1 MQYKKITLPN
11 GLRIIHVPVKGNPS
25 VTVMAL
31 VETGSNYESK
41 EENGLSHFLEHMV
54 FKGTANRPKSS
65 DITRELDGL
74 GAQSNAFTGNEMTG
88 YYAKAE
94 KKHFKKLLEIIAD
107 LYLNPT
113 LPATELEKERGVILQ
128 EISMYEDLPQRKVWN
143 VFAELLYGDTPAGRT
158 VLGPAKNIKKFKRE
172 DFETYRAK
180 HYTAKKTLVVVA
192 GDIKESEL
200 VKEVEKQFKDIRDAK
215 KLGKEKVSSLQTFPQ
230 FKVFKKKTDQTHL
243 ILGFK
248 TKPKSEKERAVLE
261 LLAGVL
267 GKGMSSRL
275 FERLR
280 EKMGVCYYVRA
291 SDNEHTD
298 HGYFAISTGVD
309 GKRVEEVVKA
319 LLEECKKLTQEIV
332 SEVELN
338 KVKDYLVGNMYMGL
352 ETTDSLVEFYA
363 DQEITRGKLFEPKY
377 FEESLRKIGGRDVL
391 KVAQELFR
399 TEGLN
404 LAVVGEGKDLPR
416 LKKLLVI

>member
-41 EENGLSHFLEHMV
+41 EENGLSHFLEHMM
-54 FKGTANRPKSS
+54 FKGTFKRPKSS

-94 KKHFKKLLEIIAD
+94 KKNFKKLLEIIAD

-113 LPATELEKERGVILQ
+113 LPKEDLEKERGVILQ

-158 VLGPAKNIKKFKRE
+158 ILGPVKNIKKFKRE
-172 DFETYRAK
+172 DFESYRAK

-192 GDIKESEL
+192 GDVSESEL
-200 VKEVEKQFKDIRDAK
+200 VKEVTKQFKDIKDAK
-215 KLGKEKVSSLQTFPQ
+215 RLGKDKVASAQTEP
-230 FKVFKKKTDQTHL
+230 KLSVFKKKTDQTHL

-248 TKPKSEKERAVLE
+248 TKPKSEKERAVLGI
-261 LLAGVL
+261 LSGVL
-267 GKGMSSRL
+267 GRGMSSRL

-280 EKMGVCYYVRA
+280 EKMGACYYVRA

-319 LLEECKKLTQEIV
+319 LLEECKKLTLELV
-332 SEVELN
+332 SEAELN
-338 KVKDYLVGNMYMGL
+338 KVKDYVSGNMYMGL
-352 ETTDSLVEFYA
+352 ETTDALVEFYA
-363 DQEITRGKLFEPKY
+363 EQEIIRGSLYEPKH
-377 FEESLRKIGGRDVL
+377 FEESLRKVSSKDVL
-391 KVAQELFR
+391 TVARSLFKI
-399 TEGLN
+399 EKLN
-404 LAVVGEGKDLPR
+404 LAIVGDIENPSR
-416 LKKLLVI
+416 LRKLLVL